1 MQMRLTEFPKV
12 RYTMM
17 EYHLFDMLP
26 KNGKPV
32 DSNTLADA
40 RKKLGAWR
48 AKNPLNVITV
58 TMNQLIDKVKV
69 NREEFRIKKDGKR
82 KGHPEV
88 EYWLELRKGNGK

>member
-48 AKNPLNVITV
+48 AKPAQRHHGDDEPVDR
-58 TMNQLIDKVKV
+58 QG
-69 NREEFRIKKDGKR
+69 EGQS
-82 KGHPEV
+82 
-88 EYWLELRKGNGK
+88 